1 MDNEVDPP
9 LAEGLLKPY
18 LELDLVVKARLFG
31 RGFHVEVDVATAAV
45 IVNPASKQAD
55 LRVEGGD
62 EDLAFTALEGVCDLA
77 GELQREPLMHHAQRQ
92 PPVASRRGQAPE
104 RADGHG
110 RQPLAQ
116 SAGSTNLSTARV

>member
-92 PPVASRRGQAPE
+92 WHQDAVRRQGALMGMAVSRSPRV
-104 RADGHG
+104 RA
-110 RQPLAQ
+110 RQI
-116 SAGSTNLSTARV
+116 